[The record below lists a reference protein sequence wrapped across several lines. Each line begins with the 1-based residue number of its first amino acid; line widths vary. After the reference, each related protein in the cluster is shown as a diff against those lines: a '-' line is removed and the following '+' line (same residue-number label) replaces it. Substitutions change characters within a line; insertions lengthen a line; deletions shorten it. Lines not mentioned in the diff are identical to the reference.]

1 MMLMLM
7 IVSKTY
13 YFFQTR
19 KAFRHFIIG
28 IISYILETPVKWAFP
43 PPMMPVFDHRHII
56 SNHQQNWLH
65 HQQVSQDFSERP
77 SASSAAPL
85 QTNKSRTKQMTNSRT
100 IDALLTIMDDSDLR
114 TRRRIEAAEQLLDFE
129 APAEAVMRAREY
141 LVNVFENADEELAD
155 RMSAIKASRK
165 IEAAKVSPKVVHLN
179 RQTSTDRKAAWKEYE
194 RSKLRDAIIRETGWV
209 PTIPNWD
216 ESFGPD
222 YLPPEGT
229 HWPPWWDAEGRRRR

>member
-1 MMLMLM
+1 
-7 IVSKTY
+7 
-13 YFFQTR
+13 
-19 KAFRHFIIG
+19 
-28 IISYILETPVKWAFP
+28 
-43 PPMMPVFDHRHII
+43 
-56 SNHQQNWLH
+56 
-65 HQQVSQDFSERP
+65 
-77 SASSAAPL
+77 
-85 QTNKSRTKQMTNSRT
+85 MTNSRT

-114 TRRRIEAAEQLLDFE
+114 SRRRIEAAEALLDFE
-129 APAEAVMRAREY
+129 APTEAVAKAREY
-141 LVNVFENADEELAD
+141 LVSVFENTDEELAD
-155 RMSAIKASRK
+155 RMTAIKASRK
-165 IEAAKVSPKVVHLN
+165 VEAAKVSPKVVHLN